1 MNRFAVAAVLV
12 PLLTPVLAPAAE
24 PPADLKPFQGKWV
37 LSSAT
42 LGGRD
47 HLDDFKGLTLTI
59 DGDHYTVVVG
69 PNTDKGTITLDAS
82 KSPKHIT
89 LASSEKLGPFKG
101 RTMPGIYEMKDK
113 KLTVC
118 LNSEKDDRPEK
129 FEAPEKTPIM
139 LFVFEREKK

>member
-1 MNRFAVAAVLV
+1 MSRTAVAVVLS
-12 PLLTPVLAPAAE
+12 LLAPVSVVAD

-42 LGGRD
+42 LAGRD

-59 DGDHYTVVVG
+59 DGDKYAVSVWG
-69 PNTDKGTITLDAS
+69 NLDKGTITLDPS

-89 LASSEKLGPFKG
+89 LASSEKAGPFKG
-101 RTMPGIYEMKDK
+101 RTMPGIYEFKDG

-129 FEAPEKTPIM
+129 FEAPDKVPLM

>member
-1 MNRFAVAAVLV
+1 MMHAGFVAML
-12 PLLTPVLAPAAE
+12 LAPAAE

-37 LSSAT
+37 LSAAT

-47 HLDDFKGLTLTI
+47 HMDDFQGLALTV
-59 DGDHYTVVVG
+59 DGDKYVVTVG
-69 PNTDKGTITLDAS
+69 PNTDKGAITLDPS

-89 LASSEKLGPFKG
+89 LASSEKAGPFKG
-101 RTMPGIYEMKDK
+101 RTMPGVYEFKGD

-118 LNSEKDDRPEK
+118 LNSEKDDRPAK
-129 FEAPEKTPIM
+129 FEAPEKTPMM

>member
-1 MNRFAVAAVLV
+1 MFAT
-12 PLLTPVLAPAAE
+12 PLALTLLFTADPG
-24 PPADLKPFQGKWV
+24 ADLKPFQGKWV
-37 LSSAT
+37 LSAAT

-47 HLDDFKGLTLTI
+47 HKEDFKGLTLTV
-59 DGDHYTVVVG
+59 DGDKYTVVVG
-69 PNTDKGTITLDAS
+69 PNTDKGTVTLDAT

-89 LASSEKLGPFKG
+89 LASSEKAGPFKG
-101 RTMPGIYEMKDK
+101 RTMPGIYEIKED

-118 LNSEKDDRPEK
+118 LNSEKDDRPTN